1 LSCAFANNERD
12 HAGSGAVMI
21 GHLDGVLAEKRPPW
35 LTIDVAGVGYE
46 LEAPM
51 STFYT
56 LPALG
61 ERVRL
66 VTHLVVRED
75 AQLLYGFQTQSER
88 ALFRDLL
95 KVSGI
100 GARIALGILSSSTV
114 EGFYACVRHKD
125 LASLTKVPGIGRK
138 TAERLL
144 VEMADRLP
152 DSVPAPINGTAASA
166 GAENEA
172 QHALVAL
179 GYKPAEVMR
188 MLKSIDVHTMR
199 TEDIIREAL
208 RRAHG

>member
-1 LSCAFANNERD
+1 
-12 HAGSGAVMI
+12 MI
-21 GHLDGVLAEKRPPW
+21 GHLAGVLAEKRPPW
-35 LTIDVAGVGYE
+35 LTIDVSGVGYE

-56 LPALG
+56 LPAIG

-75 AQLLYGFQTQSER
+75 AQLLYGFQAEGER
-88 ALFRDLL
+88 ALFRALL
-95 KVSGI
+95 KVTGI

-114 EGFYACVRHKD
+114 EGFYDCVRHKD

-152 DSVPAPINGTAASA
+152 DSLPAPINGAASSG

-179 GYKPAEVMR
+179 GYKPAEVTR
-188 MLKSIDVHTMR
+188 MLSSIDVRSMR

>member
-1 LSCAFANNERD
+1 
-12 HAGSGAVMI
+12 MI
-21 GHLDGVLAEKRPPW
+21 GRLEGALAEKRPPW

-56 LPALG
+56 LPAIG

-66 VTHLVVRED
+66 VTHMVVRED
-75 AQLLYGFQTQSER
+75 AQLLYGFRTESER

-100 GARIALGILSSSTV
+100 GARIALSVLSSSTV
-114 EGFYACVRHKD
+114 EGFYDCVRNKD

-152 DSVPAPINGTAASA
+152 DAVAAPPGATVSGT
-166 GAENEA
+166 GAEGEA

-188 MLKSIDVHTMR
+188 MLKSIDVQSLR

>member
-1 LSCAFANNERD
+1 
-12 HAGSGAVMI
+12 MI
-21 GHLDGVLAEKRPPW
+21 GRLEGTLAEKRPPW
-35 LTIDVAGVGYE
+35 LMIDVAGVGYE

-51 STFYT
+51 STFYA
-56 LPALG
+56 LPAVG

-75 AQLLYGFQTQSER
+75 AQLLYGFKTEDER
-88 ALFRDLL
+88 ALFRALL

-100 GARIALGILSSSTV
+100 GARIALGVLSSSTV
-114 EGFYACVRHKD
+114 EGFYDCVRHKD
-125 LASLTKVPGIGRK
+125 LASLTKVPGVGRK

-144 VEMADRLP
+144 VEMGDRLP
-152 DSVPAPINGTAASA
+152 DAQTSPVNGAVSGN
-166 GAENEA
+166 GAESEA

-179 GYKPAEVMR
+179 GYRPAEILR
-188 MLKSIDVHTMR
+188 MLKSLDVNAMR

>member
-1 LSCAFANNERD
+1 
-12 HAGSGAVMI
+12 MI
-21 GHLDGVLAEKRPPW
+21 GHLAGVVAEKRPPW
-35 LTIDVAGVGYE
+35 LTIDVSGVGYE

-56 LPALG
+56 LPAIG

-75 AQLLYGFQTQSER
+75 AQLLYGFQTEGER
-88 ALFRDLL
+88 TLFRALL
-95 KVSGI
+95 KVTGI

-114 EGFYACVRHKD
+114 EGFYDCVRHKD

-152 DSVPAPINGTAASA
+152 DSLPVPINGAASSG

-179 GYKPAEVMR
+179 GYKPAEVTR
-188 MLKSIDVHTMR
+188 MLSAIDVRSMR

>member
-1 LSCAFANNERD
+1 
-12 HAGSGAVMI
+12 MI
-21 GHLDGVLAEKRPPW
+21 GRLEGALAEKRPPW

-51 STFYT
+51 STFYA
-56 LPALG
+56 LPAIG

-66 VTHLVVRED
+66 VTHMVVRED
-75 AQLLYGFQTQSER
+75 AQLLYGFRTESER

-100 GARIALGILSSSTV
+100 GARIALSVLSSSTV
-114 EGFYACVRHKD
+114 EGFYDCVRNKD

-152 DSVPAPINGTAASA
+152 DAVAAAPGATASGT
-166 GAENEA
+166 GAESEA

-188 MLKSIDVHTMR
+188 MLKSIDVQSLR

>member
-1 LSCAFANNERD
+1 
-12 HAGSGAVMI
+12 MI
-21 GHLDGVLAEKRPPW
+21 GHLTGVLAEKRPPW
-35 LTIDVAGVGYE
+35 LTIDVSGVGYE

-56 LPALG
+56 LPAIG

-66 VTHLVVRED
+66 VTHLLVRED
-75 AQLLYGFQTQSER
+75 AQLLYGFQTEGERTLFR
-88 ALFRDLL
+88 ALL
-95 KVSGI
+95 KISGI

-114 EGFYACVRHKD
+114 EGFYTCVRHKD

-152 DSVPAPINGTAASA
+152 DVSPTPINGAVPSGG

-179 GYKPAEVMR
+179 GYKPAEVTR
-188 MLKSIDVHTMR
+188 MLSSIDVRSMR